1 MATAA
6 EMRSLAAEKRA
17 DAARARR
24 WAKFLSLPIDKDRL
38 QQIAGELDREADEL
52 ERRAENS
59 N

>member
-1 MATAA
+1 MVTAA

-24 WAKFLSLPIDKDRL
+24 WATSISSPDYKVRL
-38 QQIAGELDREADEL
+38 RQVAIELDREADEL
-52 ERRAENS
+52 ERQVENS